1 MTTTTRRERKKKRE
15 ERPRLLS
22 FEIRLL
28 LEKAGSQNKV
38 YTLNPGVIKLQG
50 SGRSNVQGPGGGPG
64 GGGFVEEDSLS
75 FGTIVLG
82 YWDLFSSVV

>member
-50 SGRSNVQGPGGGPG
+50 SGRSNVQGPGGGG
-64 GGGFVEEDSLS
+64 GVFVEEDSLS